1 MTDTMIALPDT
12 KEIESTNDKMTAFVA
27 GFSVSDAPS
36 YEEAGKYLIRIRT
49 LRQKLDE
56 TFDVPIKKAHEA
68 HKSMLAAKKTHESPL
83 EAAEGVLKRK
93 RIAWYEA
100 EERKRREAERVAQEA
115 ARKAAE
121 ERQLQE
127 AIAAEADGDK
137 AQADA
142 ILDEPVVA
150 PIVRVE
156 PTVQKSEGIAMT
168 YTYSAR
174 IDDPNLVPPEW
185 QIPNEKGINAH
196 ARSVKEKFRIPG
208 CTLVKTGNERLSTK
222 GVSS

>member
-1 MTDTMIALPDT
+1 VSETTIALPDT
-12 KEIESTNDKMTAFVA
+12 SEIQSTNDTMTAFVA
-27 GFSVSDAPS
+27 GFSVADAPS
-36 YEEAGKYLIRIRT
+36 YEEAGKYLIRIRQ

-56 TFDVPIKKAHEA
+56 TFDEPIKKAHEA
-68 HKSMLAAKKTHESPL
+68 HKAMLASKKKHEAPL

-100 EERKRREAERVAQEA
+100 EERKRQEAERAAQEV

-127 AIAAEADGDK
+127 AIAAEADGDT
-137 AQADA
+137 AAADA
-142 ILDEPVVA
+142 ILEEPVVA

-168 YTYSAR
+168 YTYSAQ
-174 IDDPNLVPPEW
+174 IVDPVIVPREW
-185 QIPNEKGINAH
+185 LIPNEKAINAN
-196 ARSVKEKFRIPG
+196 ARSMKESFRIPG
-208 CTLVKTGNERLSTK
+208 CALVKTANERLSTK
-222 GVSS
+222 GVS